1 MEAWASGLAVVAPK
15 FGILKETISHENN
28 GLLVEPGSI
37 DDLAS
42 ALKRLVA
49 DKDLRLKIAANGAET
64 VKNYDIRA
72 VAPKMS
78 KIYQS
83 VLEN

>member
-1 MEAWASGLAVVAPK
+1 V
-15 FGILKETISHENN
+15 
-28 GLLVEPGSI
+28 

-42 ALKRLVA
+42 ALKRLIA
-49 DKDLRLKIAANGAET
+49 DKELRRKLAVNGAET

-78 KIYQS
+78 QIYQS
-83 VLEN
+83 ILEK